1 MAGTCS
7 IWNRLATLKSSH
19 QDVLIRYFL
28 APFPSLIESW
38 LSSAFFS
45 DSIFYF
51 HRLNLPMRAL
61 LFSLTMVF
69 TMCLASC
76 NRNVDGPFLGKWTFD
91 RDYTQSHL
99 PKDLLVSLGAPPLND
114 PFPKGFPEDSKT
126 MPDALSG
133 MMNKTL
139 KPALTKQLISQMED
153 QSFAITPKLITGVD
167 GTAKTYEVIEHPNAD
182 T

>member
-1 MAGTCS
+1 
-7 IWNRLATLKSSH
+7 
-19 QDVLIRYFL
+19 
-28 APFPSLIESW
+28 
-38 LSSAFFS
+38 
-45 DSIFYF
+45 
-51 HRLNLPMRAL
+51 MRAL

-76 NRNVDGPFLGKWTFD
+76 NRNVDDPFLGKWTFD

-167 GTAKTYEVIEHPNAD
+167 GIAKTYEVIEHPNAD
-182 T
+182 TWSLKQSDGDIWTVTSEDGRLSWPTTGDVHFRMYFKRAGQ